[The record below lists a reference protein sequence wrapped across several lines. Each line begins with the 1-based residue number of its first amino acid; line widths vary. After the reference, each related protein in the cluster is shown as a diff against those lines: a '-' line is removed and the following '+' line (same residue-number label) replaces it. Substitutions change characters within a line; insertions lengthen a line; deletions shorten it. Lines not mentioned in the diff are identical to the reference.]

1 MALKAYEVPNG
12 NGGTTTL
19 LLSDEDAKARG
30 LTGGKARA
38 TSSAPDPAVVKS
50 KVRTAA
56 NK

>member
-19 LLSDEDAKARG
+19 LLSEEDAKARG
-30 LTGGKARA
+30 LTGGKARSTT
-38 TSSAPDPAVVKS
+38 TSSGEPVKS
-50 KVRTAA
+50 KLRTAS